1 MALFQASWVACMW
14 LSSSSVPWQTFYV
27 HLFLDFR
34 INYGLFWNHVWERL
48 HLLGYIKGWF
58 LSTFAILSR
67 FSIMYITYFLLLHS
81 IKKLFSF
88 SCSVEKFSGIL
99 FPQQYVF
106 SLLSLCSMSHI
117 YIFPSLYAA
126 LWNFFSFF
134 QFYWDKIK
142 ILCKF
147 KVYNIII
154 FILFTLFLLLLFF
167 ILIYLNLSNFY
178 LNSS

>member
-1 MALFQASWVACMW
+1 MALFQASWVVCMW

-48 HLLGYIKGWF
+48 HLLDYIKGWF
-58 LSTFAILSR
+58 LFTFAIFSR

-99 FPQQYVF
+99 FPQQYIF
-106 SLLSLCSMSHI
+106 SLLGLCSMSHI
-117 YIFPSLYAA
+117 YF
-126 LWNFFSFF
+126 
-134 QFYWDKIK
+134 
-142 ILCKF
+142 
-147 KVYNIII
+147 
-154 FILFTLFLLLLFF
+154 FLLSMLHCGIFF
-167 ILIYLNLSNFY
+167 HFSNFIEIKLRY
-178 LNSS
+178 YVSLRFIT